1 MRALKIS
8 TLALATLIAAPM
20 ERTFAQ
26 REGTDVTIQVRQHA
40 SEGRSHWTRRT
51 ERAVIL
57 LDCSADETLCADLTD
72 ALHESFPGVVIRR
85 APWGTMDDLPPAPP
99 GSMSVRLDL
108 TETNG
113 QAAAKLIASEGA
125 DHPQNE
131 TAILMRNADGAPGLG
146 GVAP

>member
-1 MRALKIS
+1 
-8 TLALATLIAAPM
+8 M

-26 REGTDVTIQVRQHA
+26 GDKTDVTIQVSQHA

-51 ERAVIL
+51 ERALVL

-85 APWGTMDDLPPAPP
+85 APWGTMDDLPPAPQ

-113 QAAAKLIASEGA
+113 QAAAKLTASAGLG
-125 DHPQNE
+125 HPLNE
-131 TAILMRNADGAPGLG
+131 TAILTRNGDGAPGLG
-146 GVAP
+146 IARRLARELRSTLTQTSE